1 MSKINKIRLVNLN
14 YNNNTMKIDDE
25 SFYLDGENTM
35 FNLRNGGGKSVLVQ
49 MIMAPFVNRRNRNL
63 KDRTFESYFT
73 SSIPTYILI
82 EWKLEDGAGYL
93 LTGMMVRKRESISDE
108 DSKEKLDIINFVYE
122 YKDKNE
128 NDIKNIPIIEEKS
141 NGRTIKSFA
150 NSKKLFEDLKKNRDI
165 KFNYYDMNNSAT
177 TSAYFSKLAEY
188 KINYKE
194 WETIIKKINLKESG
208 LSELFAN
215 AKNSEGLVKEWFL
228 PAIENKLRKDEDRIK
243 NYRQLLDSYI
253 KQYKENKN
261 NIDKKEKI
269 ELFNELSKEIFSA
282 SNDFIKTI
290 DNREALENEISN
302 VIVYLKESLND
313 VELEEKNL
321 DEVID
326 NLKEQVKELQYE
338 KKSLEIY
345 KKQNE
350 IDKLNENKQREEVLI
365 EESKN
370 SIDKL
375 KRRKNILICS
385 KLHKEYKSLSEELQG
400 FENELEVLHKENQ
413 DFTPRIND
421 LGYTLKEILRKELT
435 KTKEEEN
442 NKITLRKSLKEEK
455 NNIENSLKI
464 NRNSIVNLNKEEGSL
479 LGAIESFDKEENRFN
494 KEYDENIFR
503 NISGFLDEEKLIK
516 LDKDIKEESF
526 NLDKERKNNAE
537 LLLKSKEELKS
548 KEREKANNS
557 KEISI
562 TKYDLENMNS
572 DLEKFNKEI
581 ETRTQVIKYID
592 FEEDKLFESS
602 KIIEVFERKIN
613 LIKQDEIRL
622 RRISDKTTSELEKLE
637 TGKVLE
643 LPKEVEECLKR
654 KDINIVYGMEWI
666 KKNGYSVKENEKFIE
681 NNPFIPYSIIMDS
694 REIEI
699 LEKESLDVFTSSPI
713 SIIKRED
720 LGEKLCETNEGLL
733 NLKKLKFLISFNNKL
748 LNEKELLKLINEKRL
763 ELSKV
768 INEIKSKEEDIE
780 FYLQKKNFIQNSSL
794 TFESYEGLK
803 SEIEG
808 LNKKSEDLRALEIK
822 LEKDIH
828 IIEET
833 LENTQN
839 EIINL
844 DKKIEKNI
852 KKEEDFLNLKFEYD
866 KYKKNKSSLEK
877 LEERIKLTKNSIE
890 EEDKRNKDIESELNE
905 CEESIRY
912 YTNENSRISE
922 DLIEFEIY
930 KSGSL
935 IQKDKED
942 LISEY
947 KVLRKNIES
956 SEEELNNK
964 IKISTGKFNEIEEDL
979 NYKVNQYQLE
989 EKEYTTVTYD
999 RHKESETEENLSK
1012 EEKNLSNMKDSLGEI
1027 KSDLKVTNNDLNR
1040 YYEKLKKDFNKDI
1053 PKDKNLIFEKNYKEK
1068 EAKLNI
1074 KIEDNLKEK
1083 EELTKLNSKITN
1095 SLSNLSE
1102 YNNLK
1107 VKDEIEVKIEFN
1119 NLDETIGKLKRD
1131 LNNLRKD
1138 EGSKENALGRIMFTI
1153 AGKEEFKE
1161 ESFFKEPIDT
1171 LITLVSKPKELLEQL
1186 IMLEDSYN
1194 KLMEKIGYD
1203 LELIEKEEDNILESL
1218 LEYISDIHEN
1228 IAKIDNNSTIT
1239 IDNKRVKMLNIS
1251 VSEWEENKEIYKMR
1265 LKDYVEQLRNQCI
1278 LTLEK
1283 NENIEEIIGNKVNI
1297 TKLYDEVVSI
1307 SSINIKLYK
1316 IEEDKQ
1322 RQISW
1327 NEVSTNSGGEGF
1339 LSAFVILSSLL
1350 SYMRKDESDM
1360 FNRKEEGKVLIMDN
1374 PFAQTS
1380 SAHLLKPLIDIAKKS
1395 NTQLICLTGLGGD
1408 SIYNR
1413 FDNIYVLNLVQSKIK
1428 TGIKYL
1434 RSEHAKGE
1442 EEKEIM
1448 ISSRL
1453 KIEEEQIRLF

>member
-82 EWKLEDGAGYL
+82 EWKLDDSAGYL

-122 YKDKNE
+122 YKNENE
-128 NDIKNIPIIEEKS
+128 NDINRIPVIEEKN
-141 NGRTIKSFA
+141 NGRTIKSFS
-150 NSKKLFEDLKKNRDI
+150 NSKKLFEELKKDRDI

-177 TSAYFSKLAEY
+177 ISAYFSKLAEY

-208 LSELFAN
+208 LSEIFAN

-253 KQYKENKN
+253 KQYKKNKN

-269 ELFNELSKEIFSA
+269 ELFNEFSKEIFSV

-302 VIVYLKESLND
+302 VIVFLKESLND
-313 VELEEKNL
+313 GELEEKNF
-321 DEVID
+321 DELIN

-338 KKSLEIY
+338 KKSIEIY
-345 KKQNE
+345 QKQNQ
-350 IDKLNENKQREEVLI
+350 IDKLNENKERQEVLI
-365 EESKN
+365 GESQHN
-370 SIDKL
+370 IDKL
-375 KRRKNILICS
+375 KRRKNILTCS
-385 KLHKEYKSLSEELQG
+385 KLHKEYKNLSEELQG
-400 FENELEVLHKENQ
+400 FENELELLHRENE
-413 DFTPRIND
+413 DFTPLIND
-421 LGYTLKEILRKELT
+421 LGYTIKEILSKELT

-442 NKITLRKSLKEEK
+442 NKIILRKSLKEEK
-455 NNIENSLKI
+455 NNIENSLRI
-464 NRNSIVNLNKEEGSL
+464 NRNSIVDLHKQEGTL
-479 LGAIESFDKEENRFN
+479 LGAIENFDKEENRFN

-503 NISGFLDEEKLIK
+503 NISGFLDEEQLVK
-516 LDKDIKEESF
+516 LDKDIKDEGF
-526 NLDKERKNNAE
+526 NLDKERKNSAE
-537 LLLKSKEELKS
+537 LLLNSKEELKS
-548 KEREKANNS
+548 KEREKSSNF
-557 KEISI
+557 KDISI
-562 TKYDLENMNS
+562 TKYDLENRNE
-572 DLEKFNKEI
+572 DLEKFKNEI

-602 KIIEVFERKIN
+602 NIVEAFERKIN
-613 LIKQDEIRL
+613 LIKEDERKL
-622 RRISDKTTSELEKLE
+622 RRICDKVTSELEKLE
-637 TGKVLE
+637 TGKILE
-643 LPKEVEECLKR
+643 LPKEVEECLKK

-666 KKNGYSVKENEKFIE
+666 KKNGYSLKENEEFIK

-720 LGEKLCETNEGLL
+720 LGEKLSETNEGLL
-733 NLKKLKFLISFNNKL
+733 ELKKLKFLISFNNKL
-748 LNEKELLKLINEKRL
+748 LNEKELLKLIEDKRL
-763 ELSKV
+763 ELTK
-768 INEIKSKEEDIE
+768 INNEIRSKEQDIE

-803 SEIEG
+803 NEIES
-808 LNKKSEDLRALEIK
+808 LNKKSEDLRALEIQ

-828 IIEET
+828 SIEEI

-844 DKKIEKNI
+844 DKKIEKN
-852 KKEEDFLNLKFEYD
+852 KRKEEDFINLKLEYD
-866 KYKKNKSSLEK
+866 KYKKNKNTFEK
-877 LEERIKLTKNSIE
+877 LEERIRITKNSIE
-890 EEDKRNKDIESELNE
+890 QEDRRNKDIESELNE

-912 YTNENSRISE
+912 YSNENNRISK

-956 SEEELNNK
+956 SEEELENK
-964 IKISTGKFNEIEEDL
+964 IKISTEKFNEIEEEL
-979 NYKVNQYQLE
+979 NYKVNKYKLE
-989 EKEYTTVTYD
+989 EKEYITINYD
-999 RHKESETEENLSK
+999 RHKESETEESLSK
-1012 EEKNLSNMKDSLGEI
+1012 EEESLSVMKDSLGEI
-1027 KSDLKVTNNDLNR
+1027 KSDLKVSNNDLNR
-1040 YYEKLKKDFNKDI
+1040 YYEKLKKDFDKDV
-1053 PKDKNLIFEKNYKEK
+1053 PKEKTLIFEKNYKEE
-1068 EAKLNI
+1068 EAKLKI
-1074 KIEDNLKEK
+1074 KIEDNLKGK
-1083 EELTKLNSKITN
+1083 EELTKLNNKISN
-1095 SLSNLSE
+1095 NLSNLSE

-1107 VKDEIEVKIEFN
+1107 LQHEVTVDIEFN
-1119 NLDETIGKLKRD
+1119 NLDETIGKLRRD
-1131 LNNLRKD
+1131 LTNLKKD
-1138 EGSKENALGRIMFTI
+1138 EGSKENVLGRTMFTI

-1161 ESFFKEPIDT
+1161 DTFFKDPINT
-1171 LITLVSKPKELLEQL
+1171 LITLVSKPRELLEQL

-1203 LELIEKEEDNILESL
+1203 IELIEKEEDNILESL
-1218 LEYISDIHEN
+1218 LEYIADIHEN
-1228 IAKIDNNSTIT
+1228 ISKIDKNSTIT

-1278 LTLEK
+1278 LTLER
-1283 NENIEEIIGNKVNI
+1283 NENIEEIIGNKINV

-1350 SYMRKDESDM
+1350 SYMRKDESDI
-1360 FNRKEEGKVLIMDN
+1360 FNRREEGKVLIMDN

-1413 FDNIYVLNLVQSKIK
+1413 FDNIYVLNLIQSKLK
-1428 TGIKYL
+1428 SGVKYL
-1434 RSEHAKGE
+1434 RSDHVKGE
-1442 EEKEIM
+1442 EEKEVM
-1448 ISSRL
+1448 VSSRF
-1453 KIEEEQIRLF
+1453 KIEEEQTRLF